1 MTAVKGVLFDLGGVL
16 CHVDEAPVWQAWH
29 QHTGISG
36 DDLRAELYER
46 GLKHEFDCGLKH
58 PAGVAMF
65 LATRWEVGLT
75 SADWRRIWGL
85 AVAPDPA
92 MDALAAEVAAR
103 VPCALASTTDRIH
116 HEKLGGEL
124 GCFSAFRA
132 QAVSYKIGFVKPHP
146 TFYREALEL
155 LGTSAPDTLF
165 IDDKPENVDGARRA
179 GMQALHFTGIDALR
193 AELARRGL

>member
-1 MTAVKGVLFDLGGVL
+1 
-16 CHVDEAPVWQAWH
+16 
-29 QHTGISG
+29 
-36 DDLRAELYER
+36 
-46 GLKHEFDCGLKH
+46 
-58 PAGVAMF
+58 
-65 LATRWEVGLT
+65 
-75 SADWRRIWGL
+75 
-85 AVAPDPA
+85 
-92 MDALAAEVAAR
+92 MDALAAEIAAR

-132 QAVSYKIGFVKPHP
+132 QAVSYQIGFVKPHP

-193 AELARRGL
+193 EELARRGL